1 MAGVCPGNC
10 ELYVDPLTV
19 IKNCPAGYHLRR
31 TTSTVANTPVHDG
44 IRRFPRNSFDA
55 GLRVIAL
62 MVQIK
67 LGNWC

>member
-44 IRRFPRNSFDA
+44 IRSFPRNSFDP

-62 MVQIK
+62 IVQIK